1 MDLLII
7 HHLVIMIMV
16 PLVTLVVMEATEEVV
31 AVADMEVMVE
41 VGVVDREEDMALIG

>member
-16 PLVTLVVMEATEEVV
+16 PLVTLVVMEATEEAVV
-31 AVADMEVMVE
+31 DMEVMVE